1 VTPEQKLADLG
12 HPLPELPPPSDRP
25 YLPLVQTGRIVY
37 GSGNTSM
44 DRVSGHVYTGR
55 VGADVAMADAQA
67 YARVA
72 TLNALAALRAHLGSL
87 DRVHRILRVTGYVNS
102 AESFT
107 GQAEVINAASRLLLD
122 AFGDRGQH
130 ARSAIGVAQ
139 LPGGA
144 AVEIE
149 LLVEVEQGG

>member
-1 VTPEQKLADLG
+1 MTPEQRLTDLG
-12 HPLPELPPPSDRP
+12 HALPEVPPAVGKP
-25 YLPLVQTGRIVY
+25 YLPLVQIGRIVY

-44 DRVSGHVYTGR
+44 DRMSGHVYAGR
-55 VGADVAMADAQA
+55 VGADVGMADAQA
-67 YARVA
+67 YARLA

-87 DRVHRILRVTGYVNS
+87 DHVHRIVRVTGYVNS
-102 AESFT
+102 ADTFT
-107 GQAEVINAASRLLLD
+107 DQAEVINAASKLLLE
-122 AFGDRGQH
+122 AFGKRGQH

-149 LLVEVEQGG
+149 LLVEVDEGG

>member
-1 VTPEQKLADLG
+1 MTPEQKLADLG
-12 HPLPELPPPSDRP
+12 HPLPELPPPADKP

-44 DRVSGHVYTGR
+44 DRIRGHVYAGR
-55 VGADVAMADAQA
+55 VGADVTMAEAQSH
-67 YARVA
+67 ARLA

-107 GQAEVINAASRLLLD
+107 GQAEVINAASRLLLE

-149 LLVEVEQGG
+149 LLVEVEEG